1 MYEDEIR
8 KQRIAILQGLQK
20 TEKHVLNHQIQN
32 DQYIAISNKDQVV
45 KVVKAQEMN

>member
-20 TEKHVLNHQIQN
+20 TEKHVLKYQIQN
-32 DQYIAISNKDQVV
+32 DRSIAISNKDLVV
-45 KVVKAQEMN
+45 KVVKAQELN